1 MAEVA
6 IPGATDPDVVS
17 FLSEM
22 GIRPGVEVQLKEKHP
37 FEGPLTLTVDGSER
51 TLGTG
56 WHEIYIRPKK
66 EINR

>member
-1 MAEVA
+1 M
-6 IPGATDPDVVS
+6 VS

-51 TLGTG
+51 TLGNRLAR
-56 WHEIYIRPKK
+56 EIYIRPKK